1 MPTDIPDRDAAPAA
15 RPPIF
20 SRIVLPVLGMIAVIA
35 IAFSWLVFP
44 YTMSGDDMLY
54 ETGST
59 VKSDRV
65 NAQGNLTRYLSRLV
79 LVPGGTSVKA
89 LYAPDEYFE
98 FSSRGSAMEEFRPDQ
113 NFVFFIWEDVHTE
126 DLPKGLPSAY
136 LDIGGEYYFPET
148 TEGPEVAEHHR
159 LTIVSFSRFDE
170 AGRPITGEGA
180 DEMKLVVA
188 HEWLRSGEGLDN
200 QVSVAFGW
208 PFPLEIPEELRSRD
222 TFTTAMLFSLS
233 AGLLAAV
240 LTPCLLQLAVIFLA
254 TLGGLTAQ
262 EAANSTS
269 ISPEVRRKVFWAAG
283 GFVIGYVLLFT
294 ASGALI
300 GAMGKEAQLWF
311 AVYSRP
317 VAIGS
322 GFIVIAF
329 GLWMGIRARAPMM
342 CRIPGSGLIEK
353 MKARG
358 PVGAI
363 IVSIAF
369 SLGCMSCFG
378 GAIIGTL
385 FIYVGA
391 LGSPSAGA
399 AVMGL
404 FAAGVAVPFML
415 AALFFTRMQ
424 PLFALVSRHSKSIG
438 LVGSLVMILFGIALI
453 TDNFH
458 TLSDAVYPY
467 LGLS

>member
-1 MPTDIPDRDAAPAA
+1 MSTHATDTAIHEVPHRSFAA
-15 RPPIF
+15 RFLWPVIGSF
-20 SRIVLPVLGMIAVIA
+20 VVIV
-35 IAFSWLVFP
+35 IAFSWLIFP
-44 YTMSGDDMLY
+44 YYFSGDDILY
-54 ETGST
+54 DTGST
-59 VKSDRV
+59 VKNERMS
-65 NAQGNLTRYLSRLV
+65 AQNNLTNFLSRLAF
-79 LVPGGTSVKA
+79 VPGGTTVKT
-89 LYAPDEYFE
+89 LYATNEYFE
-98 FSSRGSAMEEFRPDQ
+98 FAARGGAVEDFRPDQ
-113 NFVFFIWEDVHTE
+113 YFIFFIWEDVHTGNLPN
-126 DLPKGLPSAY
+126 DLPNAY
-136 LDIGGEYYFPET
+136 LDIGGEYFFPVE
-148 TEGPEVAEHHR
+148 TEGPDRVEHHR
-159 LTIVSFSRFDE
+159 LTIVKFSKFDD
-170 AGRPITGEGA
+170 AGKPITSESGENL
-180 DEMKLVVA
+180 KLVVA
-188 HEWLRSGEGLDN
+188 HNWLRVGEGVEN
-200 QVSVAFGW
+200 HVSVDFSW
-208 PFPLEIPEELRSRD
+208 PLPLNIPDELRSRD

-233 AGLLAAV
+233 AGLLAGV

-254 TLGGLTAQ
+254 TLGGITAQ
-262 EAANSTS
+262 EAANSKS
-269 ISPEVRRKVFWAAG
+269 ISPAIRRKVFLAAAG
-283 GFVIGYVLLFT
+283 FVVGYVGLFT

-329 GLWMGIRARAPMM
+329 GLWMGIRTRAPML
-342 CRIPGSGLIEK
+342 CKIPGAGLLDK

-358 PVGAI
+358 PLGAI
-363 IVSIAF
+363 VVSIAF

-404 FAAGVAVPFML
+404 FAAGVAIPFML
-415 AALFFTRMQ
+415 AAAFFTRMQ
-424 PLFALVSRHSKSIG
+424 PLFHAVGRHSRSIG
-438 LVGSLVMILFGIALI
+438 LVGSVVMIIFGIALI

-467 LGLS
+467 LGLG